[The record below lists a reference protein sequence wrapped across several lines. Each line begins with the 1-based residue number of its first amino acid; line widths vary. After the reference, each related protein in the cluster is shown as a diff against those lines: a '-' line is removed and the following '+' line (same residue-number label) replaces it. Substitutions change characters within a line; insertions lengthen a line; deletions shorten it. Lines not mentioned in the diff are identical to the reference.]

1 MSIKKHLYIAL
12 SLILILG
19 GCGKS
24 LPNDSVR
31 MTNQGEIIG
40 VERED
45 DTYAWLGIPFAE
57 PPVGDLRWKAPI
69 QPKKFGS
76 RFEASKFSEVC
87 FQREGIMTGNVGGWI
102 GSEDCLYLNVWSPA
116 WSPEQL
122 KEKNVPVMMWIHG
135 GGNTIGSADTYY
147 PTDLVSQ
154 HEVIVVTVQYRM
166 SNLGWFRHPAL
177 RQGNSSIEDSSGNF
191 GTLDNVMTLK
201 WIKENIGYFG
211 GDANNVTIFGE
222 SAGGHNVAALYA
234 SPIATGLFH
243 KAIVQSGIVSHS
255 LTEEAESYYPEDGTS
270 GIQSSK
276 EIINRLLIND
286 SKANDIKDAKNL
298 QNAMSLEDLELYLRN
313 KNPEELLTAYFEASP
328 KKGGMTR
335 VFNDGHVIGKKGIYE
350 SFTNSNMQRVP
361 IILGTNRY
369 ETKLFNMRNPEFVK
383 WGEGEG
389 IIAKSLS
396 WAGITEL
403 PLEILRPDFYNAVN
417 QYSSDSWKQ
426 RAADSP
432 ARDLIASG
440 QYDTFVYRFD
450 WDELPTV
457 QGLDFGLLLGSAHAM
472 ELLFLFPAG
481 LDNMLIKS
489 LVVEDSDSVKKL
501 SDQMMS
507 YWASFA
513 YTGNPGKGM
522 SGGLPQWKPW
532 SEQEKYMILDSE
544 NDQGL
549 IMVNSEV
556 TIDSMIEDLREDTRM
571 TKDEKCQTLFS
582 LSYGGDIPEKSFN
595 GFEAGYCLSLDY
607 SDILKMIER
616 TGEDNEQ
623 ES

>member
-1 MSIKKHLYIAL
+1 MLFKKYTFIAV
-12 SLILILG
+12 SLILILQ
-19 GCGKS
+19 GCGNS
-24 LPNDSVR
+24 LPDDSVR
-31 MTNQGEIIG
+31 TLKQGEVIG
-40 VERED
+40 IQSEKN
-45 DTYAWLGIPFAE
+45 TYAWLGIPFAE

-69 QPKKFGS
+69 QPKKFDS
-76 RFEASKFSEVC
+76 RYEASEFSEVC
-87 FQREGIMTGNVGGWI
+87 FQREGIMTGTEGGWI

-116 WSPEQL
+116 WSLEQAG
-122 KEKNVPVMMWIHG
+122 EKKVPVMVWIHG

-177 RQGNSSIEDSSGNF
+177 RQGNSSIEDISGNF
-191 GTLDNVMTLK
+191 GTLDNIMALK
-201 WIKENIGYFG
+201 WIKENIGNFG

-255 LTEEAESYYPEDGTS
+255 LIEDAESYYPEDGTS
-270 GIQSSK
+270 DIQSSK
-276 EIINRLLIND
+276 EVINRLLIND
-286 SKANDIKDAKNL
+286 EKANDINGAKNL
-298 QNAMSLEDLELYLRN
+298 QDSMSLQELEAYLRS
-313 KNPEELLTAYFEASP
+313 KKSEELLTAYFEASP

-335 VFNDGHVIGKKGIYE
+335 VFNDGHVMGEKGIYE
-350 SFTNSNMQRVP
+350 SFTNNNMPRVP

-389 IIAKSLS
+389 VVATALS

-403 PLEILRPDFYNAVN
+403 PLEVLRPDLYNAVN

-432 ARDLIASG
+432 ARDLIASSL
-440 QYDTFVYRFD
+440 YDTYVYRFD

-457 QGLDFGLLLGSAHAM
+457 QGMDFGLLLGSAHAM

-481 LDNMLIKS
+481 LDNMLVKN

-507 YWASFA
+507 YWAQFA

-522 SGGLPQWKPW
+522 SDDLPQWKPW
-532 SEQEKYMILDSE
+532 SGEEKYMILDSE

-556 TIDSMIEDLREDTRM
+556 TIDSIIEDLREDTRM

-582 LSYGGDIPEKSFN
+582 LSYGGDIPEESFS
-595 GFEAGYCLSLDY
+595 GFEGGYCLSLDY

>member
-1 MSIKKHLYIAL
+1 
-12 SLILILG
+12 
-19 GCGKS
+19 
-24 LPNDSVR
+24 

-69 QPKKFGS
+69 KPKKFSS
-76 RFEASKFSEVC
+76 RFEASEFSEVC

-116 WSPEQL
+116 WTTEQL

-177 RQGNSSIEDSSGNF
+177 RQGNSTLEDVSGNY
-191 GTLDNVMTLK
+191 GTLDNIMALK

-243 KAIVQSGIVSHS
+243 KAIVQSGIISHS
-255 LTEEAESYYPEDGTS
+255 LIEEAESYYPEDGTS

-276 EIINRLLIND
+276 EIINRLLINEN
-286 SKANDIKDAKNL
+286 KANDIKDAKNQ
-298 QNAMSLEDLELYLRN
+298 QNAMSLEDLELYLRS

-335 VFNDGHVIGKKGIYE
+335 VFNDGHVMGEEGIYE
-350 SFTNSNMQRVP
+350 SFTNSSMQRVP
-361 IILGTNRY
+361 IILGTNRF

-440 QYDTFVYRFD
+440 QNDTFVYRFD
-450 WDELPTV
+450 WDELPEV
-457 QGLDFGLLLGSAHAM
+457 QGMDFSQLVGSAHAM

-522 SGGLPQWKPW
+522 SDGLPQWKPW

-556 TIDSMIEDLREDTRM
+556 TIDSMIENLREDTRM